1 MKRCTLFFLLFL
13 TGCSQKENHVQRSFY
28 FWKSNFQLSQ
38 NESDILDSLGVKKLY
53 VKFFDVEWNGSALP
67 VAQVQFT
74 EKPALPVIPVVF
86 ITNETLERLEETD
99 VEQLAKKIM
108 TLVSDLANLNKL
120 NLFPEFQLD
129 CDWTRQTREKFFRLI
144 QYIRKNSFIRGKK
157 LSATIRLHQ
166 LKFLNQTGVPPVD
179 RGMLMC
185 YNMGNLKQPGIKNSI
200 LDINEM
206 KKYTSHLNKSPLP
219 LDVGL
224 PLFDWYVWFRQ
235 GKFKGLI
242 QSQDLPG
249 LQAIRTSFQHDTLI
263 NGRQFAR
270 GDWIRHEASRIEDLQ
285 SAARIIEKNISS
297 TNFTVVLYHLDQYYL
312 NKFSNYELEDIF
324 HRFE

>member
-1 MKRCTLFFLLFL
+1 MKRCTLFILLFL

-28 FWKSNFQLSQ
+28 FWKSGFNLSQ
-38 NESDILDSLGVKKLY
+38 NESDALDSLGVKKLY
-53 VKFFDVEWNGSALP
+53 VKFFDVEWNGTALP

-74 EKPALPVIPVVF
+74 EKPSLPVIPVVF
-86 ITNETLERLEETD
+86 ITNETFERLEEAE

-108 TLVSDLANLNKL
+108 TLVSDLARLNKL

-129 CDWTRQTREKFFRLI
+129 CDWTRGTKEKYFRLLRF
-144 QYIRKNSFIRGKK
+144 IRKDSFIRGKK

-179 RGMLMC
+179 NGLLMC

-200 LDINEM
+200 LDINEL
-206 KKYTSHLNKSPLP
+206 KKYTSHLNKYPLP

-249 LQAIRTSFQHDTLI
+249 LQAIQTSFQHDTLI
-263 NGRQFAR
+263 NGRQFAG
-270 GDWIRHEASRIEDLQ
+270 GDWIRYEGSRIEDLQ
-285 SAARIIEKNISS
+285 LTARIIEKNISS

-312 NKFSNYELEDIF
+312 NKFSNHELEDIF